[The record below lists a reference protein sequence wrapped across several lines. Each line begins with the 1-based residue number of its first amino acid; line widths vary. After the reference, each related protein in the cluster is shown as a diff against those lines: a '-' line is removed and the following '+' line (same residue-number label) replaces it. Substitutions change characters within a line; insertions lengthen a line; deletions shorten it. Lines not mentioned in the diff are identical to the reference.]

1 MNLDLIKKE
10 EYTISV
16 KYFPAKHTYY
26 SGTFYTH
33 DLNYELPIFSNLEN
47 GMRII
52 IPDSIKKDLLIRKI
66 NKYFKDNSLDVKIV
80 NDINEANTICLTQEL
95 LPSRIA
101 DLYLNYKVDTNNE
114 VVIDEISYS
123 NKNHYAQKIK
133 RIEFYYNAGSKLMKV
148 LNTNNHEDLLVMFTD
163 KYKFLSDV
171 VLSDIT
177 TNQYILDSAD
187 IEINSHKLKSM
198 LVEENS
204 CKILCAALKNR
215 NLSEYMKDIIDAYYL
230 TDSGACRTLIRTRLL
245 MRYKEADKLIQFGDS
260 YNHSNNSYKPKW
272 YMRTMKDLNM
282 EADKE
287 IVLEL
292 VGYYK

>member
-10 EYTISV
+10 EYTTSV
-16 KYFPAKHTYY
+16 KYLPPKHIYY
-26 SGTFYTH
+26 RGTFYTH
-33 DLNYELPIFSNLEN
+33 DLNYETPLFSNLEN

-80 NDINEANTICLTQEL
+80 NDINEANTICLSKEL
-95 LPSRIA
+95 MPSRIA

-114 VVIDEISYS
+114 IVIDEISYS
-123 NKNHYAQKIK
+123 SNNHYAQKIK
-133 RIEFYYNAGSKLMKV
+133 RIEFYYNSVNKLMKV
-148 LNTNNHEDLLVMFTD
+148 FNTNNYEGLLVIFSN
-163 KYKFLSDV
+163 KYKFLSDII
-171 VLSDIT
+171 LSDIT

-204 CKILCAALKNR
+204 CKILCSALKNR
-215 NLSEYMKDIIDAYYL
+215 NLSEYMKDIVSAYYL
-230 TDSGACRTLIRTRLL
+230 TDSGTCRTLIRTKLL